1 MGRLNAKGGKIMR
14 ITDGTETMEVS
25 VREYGDLSDREITDQ
40 TLPSLVEW
48 AETPGI
54 VENVRRTAQR
64 LVELFANDEKKART
78 ILGHIPE
85 GARLGLGIRLY
96 APDIQDDERRL
107 PDDITLTR
115 CMRVGRPS
123 SGVVVETELYR
134 LGNVLRGRDLSG
146 LDLRYLDFSGVE
158 LCDVDMSGADLRGSL
173 IDSGTPLGHTV
184 FRDAD
189 MRRMSFLGKLEP
201 KCPVYLENAD
211 LREADFSHAKVSW
224 FQFNGADMSDA
235 ILRNA
240 VFEYTNMER
249 VNLAGADLTGAN
261 MGGIDLRKANLAG
274 TTMDKAFLDGTVMS
288 DATVSGA
295 SVHELRIRRG
305 NVRRVDFGQAHGAG
319 SMFFENTKTKGSTL
333 PGGFVNHYYDAS
345 LIAQGDGWRLNYR
358 NNGLDCVLT
367 FDWRNGCPDLRTLGH
382 TPEWADMGR
391 RDRVKEIRFVPG
403 SKAPEDM
410 SAFFEDM
417 FALRRVDFTNLD
429 MSKTVSLAWMFNN
442 SGFGDVEI
450 VNLKAPNAKDC
461 ERLFRL
467 GPDVTSLKV
476 PGLDVSG
483 AEVAREM
490 FASWGNRIT
499 ELDLSELQLPR
510 VKDINRM
517 FMHCER
523 LRRLDI
529 SNLELPPDVEMD
541 DRGPA
546 MFSNCVSLEHV
557 DMPVRG
563 ALADRYGETM
573 KRFNAGDRG
582 ALKAR
587 PYPRVTILAL

>member
-1 MGRLNAKGGKIMR
+1 MR

-64 LVELFANDEKKART
+64 LVELFADDGKNASKVIGCIPDETK
-78 ILGHIPE
+78 
-85 GARLGLGIRLY
+85 LGLGIRLY
-96 APDIQDDERRL
+96 APDIRDDGRGL
-107 PDDITLTR
+107 PDDIRLTR
-115 CMRVGRPS
+115 YMRVGRPS
-123 SGVVVETELYR
+123 PGVVVETELYR

-146 LDLRYLDFSGVE
+146 LDLRYLDFSGVD

-189 MRRMSFLGKLEP
+189 MRRMRFLGTLKAGR
-201 KCPVYLENAD
+201 PVYLENAD
-211 LREADFSHAKVSW
+211 LREADFSRAKVSW

-240 VFEYTNMER
+240 VFECTNMER

-261 MGGIDLRKANLAG
+261 MGGIDLRKVNLTGA
-274 TTMDKAFLDGTVMS
+274 TMDRAFLNKTVMS

-295 SVHELRIRRG
+295 SVQSLRSRNS
-305 NVRRVDFGQAHGAG
+305 NVRRVDFGQAYGAG

-333 PGGFVNHYYDAS
+333 PGGFVNHYRDNS
-345 LIAQGDGWRLNYR
+345 LIVQGNGWKLNYR
-358 NNGLDCVLT
+358 RGALTYALT
-367 FDWRNGCPDLRTLGH
+367 FDWRDGCPEPRTLAYN
-382 TPEWADMGR
+382 PKWADIGNR
-391 RDRVKEIRFVPG
+391 NRIEEIRFVPG

-410 SAFFEDM
+410 SVFFEDM
-417 FALRRVDFTNLD
+417 WALRRVDFTNLD

-442 SGFGDVEI
+442 AGDGDVEI
-450 VNLKAPNAKDC
+450 VNLKAPNARDC

-499 ELDLSELQLPR
+499 ELDLSELRLPQ

-529 SNLELPPDVEMD
+529 SNLELPSDVEMD

-563 ALADRYGETM
+563 ALSDRYGEMM

>member
-1 MGRLNAKGGKIMR
+1 MR

-64 LVELFANDEKKART
+64 LVELFANDGKNADKVIGR
-78 ILGHIPE
+78 IPD
-85 GARLGLGIRLY
+85 GTKLGLGIRLY
-96 APDIQDDERRL
+96 APDIRDDGRGL
-107 PDDITLTR
+107 PDDIRLTR

-123 SGVVVETELYR
+123 SGVVVETELYC

-189 MRRMSFLGKLEP
+189 MRRMRFLGTLKAGR
-201 KCPVYLENAD
+201 PVYLENAD
-211 LREADFSHAKVSW
+211 LREADFSRAKVSW

-240 VFEYTNMER
+240 VFECTNMER

-274 TTMDKAFLDGTVMS
+274 TTMDRAFLDRTVMS

-367 FDWRNGCPDLRTLGH
+367 FDWRNGCPDPRTLGH

>member
-1 MGRLNAKGGKIMR
+1 MR
-14 ITDGTETMEVS
+14 ITDGTETTEVS
-25 VREYGDLSDREITDQ
+25 VREYGDHSDREITDQ

-64 LVELFANDEKKART
+64 LVELFANDGKKART

-96 APDIQDDERRL
+96 APDIRDDERRL

-123 SGVVVETELYR
+123 PGVVVETELGR

-146 LDLRYLDFSGVE
+146 LDLRYLDFSGVG

-189 MRRMSFLGKLEP
+189 MRRMRFLGTLKAGR
-201 KCPVYLENAD
+201 PVYLENAN
-211 LREADFSHAKVSW
+211 LREADFSRANVSW
-224 FQFNGADMSDA
+224 FQFDGSDMSGA

-240 VFEYTNMER
+240 VFECTNMEG
-249 VNLAGADLTGAN
+249 VNLAGADATGASL
-261 MGGIDLRKANLAG
+261 GGIDLRKANLTGAV
-274 TTMDKAFLDGTVMS
+274 MNKAFLDRTVMS
-288 DATVSGA
+288 DATVGGT
-295 SVHELRIRRG
+295 SVHGLRIRRG

-319 SMFFENTKTKGSTL
+319 SMFFENTKTKGSAL

-367 FDWRNGCPDLRTLGH
+367 FDWRNGCPEPRTLAYN
-382 TPEWADMGR
+382 PKWADISNR
-391 RDRVKEIRFVPG
+391 NRIEEIRFVPG

-442 SGFGDVEI
+442 AGDGDVEI
-450 VNLKAPNAKDC
+450 VNLKAPNARDC

-490 FASWGNRIT
+490 FASPHRIT
-499 ELDLSELQLPR
+499 ELDLSELRLPQ

-517 FMHCER
+517 FMYCER

-541 DRGPA
+541 NRGPA

-557 DMPVRG
+557 DMPTKG
-563 ALADRYGETM
+563 ALADRYGKMM

-587 PYPRVTILAL
+587 PNPRVTVLAL

>member
-1 MGRLNAKGGKIMR
+1 MR

-48 AETPGI
+48 AKTPGI
-54 VENVRRTAQR
+54 VRNVRRTAQR
-64 LVELFANDEKKART
+64 LVELFANDGKKART

-85 GARLGLGIRLY
+85 GVRLGLGIRLY
-96 APDIQDDERRL
+96 APDIQDDERGL

-115 CMRVGRPS
+115 YMRVGRPS
-123 SGVVVETELYR
+123 PGVIVETELYR

-146 LDLRYLDFSGVE
+146 LDLRYLDFSGVD
-158 LCDVDMSGADLRGSL
+158 LCDVDMSRADLRGSL
-173 IDSGTPLGHTV
+173 IDSGTPLGRTV
-184 FRDAD
+184 FNNAD
-189 MRRMSFLGKLEP
+189 MRRMRFVGRLDP
-201 KCPVYLENAD
+201 HRPVYLEDAD
-211 LREADFSHAKVSW
+211 LREADFSRANVSW
-224 FQFNGADMSDA
+224 FQFDGSDMSGA

-240 VFEYTNMER
+240 VFECTNMEG
-249 VNLAGADLTGAN
+249 VNLARADATGASLDGIDLREADLTGAV
-261 MGGIDLRKANLAG
+261 
-274 TTMDKAFLDGTVMS
+274 MDKAFLDRTVMA
-288 DATVSGA
+288 DATVDGT
-295 SVHELRIRRG
+295 SVHGLRIRRG
-305 NVRRVDFGQAHGAG
+305 NVRRVDFGQARGAG

-333 PGGFVNHYYDAS
+333 PRGLVNHYYDAS
-345 LIAQGDGWRLNYR
+345 LIAQGNGWRLNYR

-367 FDWRNGCPDLRTLGH
+367 FDWRDGCPEPRTLDH
-382 TPEWADMGR
+382 NPKWADISNR
-391 RDRVKEIRFVPG
+391 NRIEEIRFVPG

-410 SAFFEDM
+410 SVFFEDM
-417 FALRRVDFTNLD
+417 WALRRVDFTNLD
-429 MSKTVSLAWMFNN
+429 MSKTASLAWMFNN
-442 SGFGDVEI
+442 AGEGDVEI

-490 FASWGNRIT
+490 FASPHRIA
-499 ELDLSELQLPR
+499 ELDLSELRLPR
-510 VKDINRM
+510 AKDINRM
-517 FMHCER
+517 FMYCER

-541 DRGPA
+541 NRGQA

-557 DMPVRG
+557 DMPTKG
-563 ALADRYGETM
+563 ALADRYGKMME
-573 KRFNAGDRG
+573 RFNAGDRA

-587 PYPRVTILAL
+587 PNPRVTVLAL

>member
-1 MGRLNAKGGKIMR
+1 MR

-529 SNLELPPDVEMD
+529 SNLELPP
-541 DRGPA
+541 P
-546 MFSNCVSLEHV
+546 
-557 DMPVRG
+557 
-563 ALADRYGETM
+563 T
-573 KRFNAGDRG
+573 
-582 ALKAR
+582 
-587 PYPRVTILAL
+587 

>member
-1 MGRLNAKGGKIMR
+1 MR

-64 LVELFANDEKKART
+64 LVELFANDGKNADKVIGR
-78 ILGHIPE
+78 IPD
-85 GARLGLGIRLY
+85 GAKLGLGIRLY
-96 APDIQDDERRL
+96 APDIRDDGRGL
-107 PDDITLTR
+107 PDDIRLTR
-115 CMRVGRPS
+115 YMRVGRPS
-123 SGVVVETELYR
+123 PGVVVETELYR

-146 LDLRYLDFSGVE
+146 LDLRYLDFSGVD
-158 LCDVDMSGADLRGSL
+158 LCDVDMSEADLRGSL

-189 MRRMSFLGKLEP
+189 MRRMRFLGALKAGR
-201 KCPVYLENAD
+201 PVYLENAD
-211 LREADFSHAKVSW
+211 LREADFSHANVSW

-240 VFEYTNMER
+240 VFECTNMER

-261 MGGIDLRKANLAG
+261 MGGIDLRKANLTGA
-274 TTMDKAFLDGTVMS
+274 TMDRAFLNKTVMS
-288 DATVSGA
+288 DATISGA
-295 SVHELRIRRG
+295 SVQSLRSRNS
-305 NVRRVDFGQAHGAG
+305 NVRRVDFGQTYGAG

-333 PGGFVNHYYDAS
+333 PGGFVNHYRDNS
-345 LIAQGDGWRLNYR
+345 LIAQGNGWKLNYR
-358 NNGLDCVLT
+358 RGALTYALT
-367 FDWRNGCPDLRTLGH
+367 FDWCDGCPEPRTLAYN
-382 TPEWADMGR
+382 PKWADISNR
-391 RDRVKEIRFVPG
+391 NRIEEIRFVPG

-410 SAFFEDM
+410 SVFFEDM
-417 FALRRVDFTNLD
+417 WALRRVDFTNLD

-442 SGFGDVEI
+442 AGDGDVEI
-450 VNLKAPNAKDC
+450 VNLKAPNARDC

-490 FASWGNRIT
+490 FASPHRIT
-499 ELDLSELQLPR
+499 ELDLSELRLPR
-510 VKDINRM
+510 AKDINRM
-517 FMHCER
+517 FMYCER

-541 DRGPA
+541 NRGPA
-546 MFSNCVSLEHV
+546 MFSTCVSLEHV

-563 ALADRYGETM
+563 ALADRYGEM
-573 KRFNAGDRG
+573 MERFNAGDR
-582 ALKAR
+582 AVLKAR

>member
-1 MGRLNAKGGKIMR
+1 MR

-64 LVELFANDEKKART
+64 LVELFANDGKNADKVIGR
-78 ILGHIPE
+78 IPD
-85 GARLGLGIRLY
+85 GTKLGLGIRLY
-96 APDIQDDERRL
+96 APDIRDDGRGL
-107 PDDITLTR
+107 PDDIRLTR
-115 CMRVGRPS
+115 YMRVGRPS
-123 SGVVVETELYR
+123 PGVVVETELYR

-146 LDLRYLDFSGVE
+146 LDLRYLDFSGVD

-189 MRRMSFLGKLEP
+189 MRRMRFLGTLKAGR
-201 KCPVYLENAD
+201 PVYLENAD
-211 LREADFSHAKVSW
+211 LREADFSRAKVSW

-240 VFEYTNMER
+240 VFECTNMER

-261 MGGIDLRKANLAG
+261 MGGVDLRKVNLTGA
-274 TTMDKAFLDGTVMS
+274 TMDKAFLNKTVMS

-295 SVHELRIRRG
+295 SVQSLRSRNS
-305 NVRRVDFGQAHGAG
+305 NVRRVDFGQAYGAG

-333 PGGFVNHYYDAS
+333 PGGFVHHYRDNS
-345 LIAQGDGWRLNYR
+345 LIAQGDGWKLNYR
-358 NNGLDCVLT
+358 PGALTYVLT
-367 FDWRNGCPDLRTLGH
+367 FDWCDGCPEPRTLAH
-382 TPEWADMGR
+382 NPKWADIDNRNRIEG
-391 RDRVKEIRFVPG
+391 IRFVPG

-410 SAFFEDM
+410 SVFFEDM
-417 FALRRVDFTNLD
+417 WALRRVDFTNLD

-442 SGFGDVEI
+442 AGTGDVEI
-450 VNLKAPNAKDC
+450 VNLKAPNARDC

-490 FASWGNRIT
+490 FGTWNRIT
-499 ELDLSELQLPR
+499 ELDLSELRLPQA
-510 VKDINRM
+510 KDINRM
-517 FMHCER
+517 FTFCER
-523 LRRLDI
+523 LRKLDI
-529 SNLELPPDVEMD
+529 SNLELPPDVKMD
-541 DRGPA
+541 DGTPT
-546 MFSNCVSLEHV
+546 MFSNCVALEHV

-563 ALADRYGETM
+563 ALSDRYGEMM
-573 KRFNAGDRG
+573 KRFNAGDR
-582 ALKAR
+582 AVLKAR

>member
-1 MGRLNAKGGKIMR
+1 MR

-25 VREYGDLSDREITDQ
+25 VREYGDHSDKEITDQ
-40 TLPSLVEW
+40 ALPPLADW

-54 VENVRRTAQR
+54 VRNVRRTAQR
-64 LVELFANDEKKART
+64 LVELFADDGKKART

-96 APDIQDDERRL
+96 APDIRDDERGL
-107 PDDITLTR
+107 PDDIGLTR
-115 CMRVGRPS
+115 YMRVDKPS
-123 SGVVVETELYR
+123 PGVIVETELYR

-146 LDLRYLDFSGVE
+146 LDLRYLDFSGVD

-173 IDSGTPLGHTV
+173 IDSGTPLGRTV
-184 FRDAD
+184 FNNAD
-189 MRRMSFLGKLEP
+189 MRRMRFVGRLDP
-201 KCPVYLENAD
+201 HRPVYLEDAD
-211 LREADFSHAKVSW
+211 LREADFSRANVSW
-224 FQFNGADMSDA
+224 FQFDGSDMSGA

-240 VFEYTNMER
+240 VFECTNMEG
-249 VNLAGADLTGAN
+249 VNLAGADATGASLE
-261 MGGIDLRKANLAG
+261 GIDLREADLTGAV
-274 TTMDKAFLDGTVMS
+274 MDKAFLDRTVMA
-288 DATVSGA
+288 DATVDGT
-295 SVHELRIRRG
+295 SVHGLRIRRG
-305 NVRRVDFGQAHGAG
+305 NVRRVDFGQARGAG

-345 LIAQGDGWRLNYR
+345 LIAQGNGWRLNYR

-367 FDWRNGCPDLRTLGH
+367 FDWRDGCPEPRTLAH
-382 TPEWADMGR
+382 NPKWADISNR
-391 RDRVKEIRFVPG
+391 NRIEEIRFVPG

-410 SAFFEDM
+410 SVFFENM
-417 FALRRVDFTNLD
+417 WALRRVDFTNLD

-442 SGFGDVEI
+442 AGEGDVEI

-476 PGLDVSG
+476 PGLDVRG

-490 FASWGNRIT
+490 FSSWNRIT
-499 ELDLSELQLPR
+499 ELDLSELRLPQA
-510 VKDINRM
+510 KDINRM

-541 DRGPA
+541 NRGPA

-557 DMPVRG
+557 DMPTKG
-563 ALADRYGETM
+563 ALADRYRGTM
-573 KRFNAGDRG
+573 ERLNAGDRG

-587 PYPRVTILAL
+587 PYPHVTILAL

>member
-1 MGRLNAKGGKIMR
+1 MR

-123 SGVVVETELYR
+123 PGVIVETELYR

-146 LDLRYLDFSGVE
+146 LDLRYLDFSGVD

-240 VFEYTNMER
+240 VFECTNMER

-274 TTMDKAFLDGTVMS
+274 ATMDKAFLDRTVMS

-295 SVHELRIRRG
+295 SVHGLRIRRG

-391 RDRVKEIRFVPG
+391 RDRVEEIRFVPG

-499 ELDLSELQLPR
+499 ELDLSELRLPR

-541 DRGPA
+541 NRGPA
-546 MFSNCVSLEHV
+546 MFSNCVSLEYV
-557 DMPVRG
+557 DMPTKG

-573 KRFNAGDRG
+573 KRFNAGDR
-582 ALKAR
+582 AVLKTQS
-587 PYPRVTILAL
+587 YPRVTVLSL

>member
-1 MGRLNAKGGKIMR
+1 MR

-64 LVELFANDEKKART
+64 LVKLFANDGKKART

-85 GARLGLGIRLY
+85 GARLRLGIRLY
-96 APDIQDDERRL
+96 APDIRNDERRL

-123 SGVVVETELYR
+123 PGIVVETELYR

-189 MRRMSFLGKLEP
+189 MRRMRFLGTLKAGR
-201 KCPVYLENAD
+201 PVYLENAD
-211 LREADFSHAKVSW
+211 LREADFSRAKVSW

-240 VFEYTNMER
+240 VFECTNMER
-249 VNLAGADLTGAN
+249 VNLAGADATGASL
-261 MGGIDLRKANLAG
+261 GGIDLREADLTGAA
-274 TTMDKAFLDGTVMS
+274 MDKAFLDRTVMS
-288 DATVSGA
+288 DATVDKT
-295 SVHELRIRRG
+295 SVQGLRIRRG

-345 LIAQGDGWRLNYR
+345 LIARGNGWRLNYR
-358 NNGLDCVLT
+358 NNGFNCVLT
-367 FDWRNGCPDLRTLGH
+367 FDWRDGCPDPRTLGH
-382 TPEWADMGR
+382 TPGWADR
-391 RDRVKEIRFVPG
+391 DYRDRVKEIRFVPG

-417 FALRRVDFTNLD
+417 FALHRVDFTNLD

-442 SGFGDVEI
+442 SGFRDVEI

-490 FASWGNRIT
+490 FASCGNRIA
-499 ELDLSELQLPR
+499 ELDLSELRLPQA
-510 VKDINRM
+510 KDINRM
-517 FMHCER
+517 FVNCQR

-529 SNLELPPDVEMD
+529 SNLELPPR
-541 DRGPA
+541 RGDGQQGA
-546 MFSNCVSLEHV
+546 GHV
-557 DMPVRG
+557 LQLRLP
-563 ALADRYGETM
+563 
-573 KRFNAGDRG
+573 
-582 ALKAR
+582 
-587 PYPRVTILAL
+587 

>member
-1 MGRLNAKGGKIMR
+1 MR
-14 ITDGTETMEVS
+14 ITDGTETTEVS
-25 VREYGDLSDREITDQ
+25 VREYGDHSDREITDQ

-64 LVELFANDEKKART
+64 LVELFANDGKKART

-96 APDIQDDERRL
+96 APDIRDDERRL

-123 SGVVVETELYR
+123 PGVVVETELYR

-146 LDLRYLDFSGVE
+146 LDLRYLDFSGVD

-189 MRRMSFLGKLEP
+189 MRRMRFLGTLKAGR
-201 KCPVYLENAD
+201 PVYLENAN
-211 LREADFSHAKVSW
+211 LREADFSRANVSW
-224 FQFNGADMSDA
+224 FQFDGSDMSGA

-240 VFEYTNMER
+240 VFECTNMEG
-249 VNLAGADLTGAN
+249 VNLAGADATGASL
-261 MGGIDLRKANLAG
+261 GGIDLRKANLTGAV
-274 TTMDKAFLDGTVMS
+274 MNKAFLDRTVMS
-288 DATVSGA
+288 DATVGGT
-295 SVHELRIRRG
+295 SVHGLRIRRG

-319 SMFFENTKTKGSTL
+319 SMFFENTKTKGSAL

-367 FDWRNGCPDLRTLGH
+367 FDWRNGCPEPRTLAYN
-382 TPEWADMGR
+382 PKWADISNR
-391 RDRVKEIRFVPG
+391 NRIEEIRFVPG

-442 SGFGDVEI
+442 ARDGDVEI
-450 VNLKAPNAKDC
+450 VNLKAPNARDC

-490 FASWGNRIT
+490 FASPHRIT
-499 ELDLSELQLPR
+499 ELDLSELRLPQ

-517 FMHCER
+517 FMYCER

-541 DRGPA
+541 NRGPA

-557 DMPVRG
+557 DMPTKG
-563 ALADRYGETM
+563 ALADRYGKMM

-587 PYPRVTILAL
+587 PNPRVTVLAL

>member
-1 MGRLNAKGGKIMR
+1 MR

-25 VREYGDLSDREITDQ
+25 VREYGDHSDREITDQ

-48 AETPGI
+48 AKTPGI

-64 LVELFANDEKKART
+64 LVELFANDGKKART

-96 APDIQDDERRL
+96 APDIRDDERRL
-107 PDDITLTR
+107 PDDIGLTR
-115 CMRVGRPS
+115 YMRVSKPS
-123 SGVVVETELYR
+123 PGVIVETELYR

-146 LDLRYLDFSGVE
+146 LDLRYLDFSGVD
-158 LCDVDMSGADLRGSL
+158 LCDVNMSGADLRGSL
-173 IDSGTPLGHTV
+173 IDLGTPLGRTV
-184 FRDAD
+184 FNNAD
-189 MRRMSFLGKLEP
+189 MRRMRFVGRLDP
-201 KCPVYLENAD
+201 RRPVYLEDAD
-211 LREADFSHAKVSW
+211 LREADFSRANVSW
-224 FQFNGADMSDA
+224 FQFDGSDMSGA

-240 VFEYTNMER
+240 VFECTNMEG
-249 VNLAGADLTGAN
+249 VNLAGADATGASLN
-261 MGGIDLRKANLAG
+261 GIDLRKADLTGAV
-274 TTMDKAFLDGTVMS
+274 MDKAFLDRTVMA
-288 DATVSGA
+288 DATVGGT
-295 SVHELRIRRG
+295 SVHGLHIRRG
-305 NVRRVDFGQAHGAG
+305 NVRRVDFGQARGAG

-358 NNGLDCVLT
+358 NNGLNCVLT
-367 FDWRNGCPDLRTLGH
+367 FDWRNGCPEPRTLAH
-382 TPEWADMGR
+382 NPKWADISNR
-391 RDRVKEIRFVPG
+391 NRIEEIRFVPG

-442 SGFGDVEI
+442 AGDGDVEI
-450 VNLKAPNAKDC
+450 VNLKAPNARDC

-490 FASWGNRIT
+490 FASPHRIA
-499 ELDLSELQLPR
+499 ELDLSELRLPR
-510 VKDINRM
+510 AKDINRM
-517 FMHCER
+517 FMYCER

-541 DRGPA
+541 NRGPA
-546 MFSNCVSLEHV
+546 MFSNCVSLKHV

-563 ALADRYGETM
+563 ALADRYGKMME
-573 KRFNAGDRG
+573 RFNAGDRG

-587 PYPRVTILAL
+587 PNPRVTVLAL

>member
-1 MGRLNAKGGKIMR
+1 MR

-25 VREYGDLSDREITDQ
+25 VREYGDHSDREITDQ

-64 LVELFANDEKKART
+64 LVELFADDGKNASKVIGR
-78 ILGHIPE
+78 IPD
-85 GARLGLGIRLY
+85 GTKLGLGIRLY
-96 APDIQDDERRL
+96 APDIRDDGRGL
-107 PDDITLTR
+107 PDDIRLTR
-115 CMRVGRPS
+115 YMRVGRPS
-123 SGVVVETELYR
+123 PGVVVETELYR

-146 LDLRYLDFSGVE
+146 LDLRYLDFSGVD
-158 LCDVDMSGADLRGSL
+158 LCDVDMSGADLRGSP

-224 FQFNGADMSDA
+224 FQFNGSDMSDA

-240 VFEYTNMER
+240 VFECTNMER

-261 MGGIDLRKANLAG
+261 MGGIDLRKANLTGA
-274 TTMDKAFLDGTVMS
+274 TMDRAFLNKTVMS
-288 DATVSGA
+288 DATVDKT
-295 SVHELRIRRG
+295 SVQGLHIRRG

-333 PGGFVNHYYDAS
+333 PGGFVNHYYDNS
-345 LIAQGDGWRLNYR
+345 LIAQGDGWKLNYR
-358 NNGLDCVLT
+358 RGALTYVLT
-367 FDWRNGCPDLRTLGH
+367 FDWRDGCPEPRTLAYN
-382 TPEWADMGR
+382 PKWADISNR
-391 RDRVKEIRFVPG
+391 NRIEEIRFVPG

-410 SAFFEDM
+410 SVFFEDM
-417 FALRRVDFTNLD
+417 WALRRVDFTNLD

-442 SGFGDVEI
+442 AGDGDVEI
-450 VNLKAPNAKDC
+450 VNLKAPNARDC

-490 FASWGNRIT
+490 FASPHRIT
-499 ELDLSELQLPR
+499 ELDLSELRLPR
-510 VKDINRM
+510 AKDINRM
-517 FMHCER
+517 FMYCER

-541 DRGPA
+541 NRGPA

-587 PYPRVTILAL
+587 PYPRVTVLAL

>member
-1 MGRLNAKGGKIMR
+1 MR

-64 LVELFANDEKKART
+64 LVELFANDGKNADKVIGR
-78 ILGHIPE
+78 IPD
-85 GARLGLGIRLY
+85 GTKLGLGIRLY
-96 APDIQDDERRL
+96 APDIRDDGRGL
-107 PDDITLTR
+107 PEDIRLTR
-115 CMRVGRPS
+115 YMRVGRPS
-123 SGVVVETELYR
+123 PGVVVETELYR

-146 LDLRYLDFSGVE
+146 LDLRYLDFSGVD

-189 MRRMSFLGKLEP
+189 MRRMRFLGTLKAGR
-201 KCPVYLENAD
+201 PVYLENAD

-240 VFEYTNMER
+240 VFECTNMER

-261 MGGIDLRKANLAG
+261 MGGIDLRKANLTGA
-274 TTMDKAFLDGTVMS
+274 TMDKAFLNKTVMS

-295 SVHELRIRRG
+295 SVHGLRIRRG

-391 RDRVKEIRFVPG
+391 RDRVEEIRFVPG

-450 VNLKAPNAKDC
+450 VNLKAPDAKDC

-499 ELDLSELQLPR
+499 ELDLSELRLPQ

-529 SNLELPPDVEMD
+529 SNLELPSDVEMD

-563 ALADRYGETM
+563 ALSDRYGEMM

>member
-1 MGRLNAKGGKIMR
+1 MR

-25 VREYGDLSDREITDQ
+25 VREYGDHSDREITDQ

-64 LVELFANDEKKART
+64 LVELFANDGKKART

-96 APDIQDDERRL
+96 APDIQDDERGL

-115 CMRVGRPS
+115 YMRVGRPS
-123 SGVVVETELYR
+123 PGVIVETELYR
-134 LGNVLRGRDLSG
+134 LGNVLRGRNLSG
-146 LDLRYLDFSGVE
+146 LDLRYLDFSGVD
-158 LCDVDMSGADLRGSL
+158 LCNVNMSGADLRGSL
-173 IDSGTPLGHTV
+173 IDSGTPLGSTV
-184 FRDAD
+184 FNNAD
-189 MRRMSFLGKLEP
+189 MRRMRFVGRLDP
-201 KCPVYLENAD
+201 RRPVYLENAD
-211 LREADFSHAKVSW
+211 LREADFSRAKVSW

-240 VFEYTNMER
+240 VFECTNMER

-261 MGGIDLRKANLAG
+261 MGGIDLRKANLTGA
-274 TTMDKAFLDGTVMS
+274 TMDKAFLNKTVMS

-295 SVHELRIRRG
+295 SVQSLRSRNS
-305 NVRRVDFGQAHGAG
+305 NVRRVDFGQSYGTG
-319 SMFFENTKTKGSTL
+319 SMFFENTKIKGSTL
-333 PGGFVNHYYDAS
+333 PRGFVNHYRDNS
-345 LIAQGDGWRLNYR
+345 LIAQGDGWKLNYR
-358 NNGLDCVLT
+358 LGALTYVLT
-367 FDWRNGCPDLRTLGH
+367 FDWRDECPEPRTLAH
-382 TPEWADMGR
+382 NPKWADISNR
-391 RDRVKEIRFVPG
+391 NRIEEIRFVPG

-417 FALRRVDFTNLD
+417 WALRRVDFTNLD
-429 MSKTVSLAWMFNN
+429 MSKTASLAWMFNN
-442 SGFGDVEI
+442 AGDGDVEI

-490 FASWGNRIT
+490 FASPHRIT
-499 ELDLSELQLPR
+499 KLDLSGLRLPQA
-510 VKDINRM
+510 KDINRM
-517 FMHCER
+517 FMCCER

-541 DRGPA
+541 NRGPA

-557 DMPVRG
+557 DMPTKG
-563 ALADRYGETM
+563 ALADRYGEM
-573 KRFNAGDRG
+573 MERFNAGDRA

-587 PYPRVTILAL
+587 PYPRVTVLAL

>member
-1 MGRLNAKGGKIMR
+1 MR

-123 SGVVVETELYR
+123 PGVIVETELYR

-146 LDLRYLDFSGVE
+146 LDLRYLDFSGVD

-240 VFEYTNMER
+240 VFECTNMER

-261 MGGIDLRKANLAG
+261 MRGIDLRKANLAG
-274 TTMDKAFLDGTVMS
+274 ATMDKAFLDRTVMS

-295 SVHELRIRRG
+295 SVHGLRIRRG

-391 RDRVKEIRFVPG
+391 RDRVEEIRFVPG

-499 ELDLSELQLPR
+499 ELDLSELRLPR

-541 DRGPA
+541 NRGPA
-546 MFSNCVSLEHV
+546 MFSNCVSLEYV
-557 DMPVRG
+557 DMPTKG

-573 KRFNAGDRG
+573 KRFNAGDR
-582 ALKAR
+582 AVLKTQS
-587 PYPRVTILAL
+587 YPRVTVLSL

>member
-1 MGRLNAKGGKIMR
+1 MR

-25 VREYGDLSDREITDQ
+25 VREYGDHSDKEITDQ

-64 LVELFANDEKKART
+64 LVELFANDGKKART

-96 APDIQDDERRL
+96 APDIRDDERRL

-115 CMRVGRPS
+115 YMRVSKPS
-123 SGVVVETELYR
+123 PGVIVETELYR

-146 LDLRYLDFSGVE
+146 LDLRYLDFSGVD

-173 IDSGTPLGHTV
+173 IDSGTPLGSTV
-184 FRDAD
+184 FNNAD
-189 MRRMSFLGKLEP
+189 MRRMRFVGRLDP
-201 KCPVYLENAD
+201 RRPVYLEDAD
-211 LREADFSHAKVSW
+211 LREADFSRANVSW
-224 FQFNGADMSDA
+224 FQFDGSDISDA

-240 VFEYTNMER
+240 VFECTNMER

-261 MGGIDLRKANLAG
+261 MGGIDLRKANLTGA
-274 TTMDKAFLDGTVMS
+274 TMDKAFLNKTVMS

-295 SVHELRIRRG
+295 SVQSLRSRNS
-305 NVRRVDFGQAHGAG
+305 NVRRVDFGQAYGTG
-319 SMFFENTKTKGSTL
+319 SMFFENTKIKGSTL

-345 LIAQGDGWRLNYR
+345 LIARGNGWRLNYR

-382 TPEWADMGR
+382 NPKWAGISNR
-391 RDRVKEIRFVPG
+391 NRIEEIRFVPG

-442 SGFGDVEI
+442 AGDGDVEI
-450 VNLKAPNAKDC
+450 VNLKAPNARDC

-499 ELDLSELQLPR
+499 ELDLSELRLPQ

-517 FMHCER
+517 FMYCER

-541 DRGPA
+541 NRGPA

-557 DMPVRG
+557 DMPTKG
-563 ALADRYGETM
+563 ALADRYGKMME
-573 KRFNAGDRG
+573 RFNAGDRA

-587 PYPRVTILAL
+587 PNPRVTVLAL

>member
-1 MGRLNAKGGKIMR
+1 MR

-64 LVELFANDEKKART
+64 LVELFANDGKNADKVIGR
-78 ILGHIPE
+78 IPD
-85 GARLGLGIRLY
+85 GAKLGLGIRLY
-96 APDIQDDERRL
+96 APDIRDDGRGL
-107 PDDITLTR
+107 PDDIRLTR
-115 CMRVGRPS
+115 YMRVGRPS
-123 SGVVVETELYR
+123 PGVVVETELYR

-146 LDLRYLDFSGVE
+146 LDLRYLDFSGVD
-158 LCDVDMSGADLRGSL
+158 LCDVNMSEADLRGSL

-189 MRRMSFLGKLEP
+189 MRRMRFLGALKAGR
-201 KCPVYLENAD
+201 PVYLENAD
-211 LREADFSHAKVSW
+211 LREADFSHANVSW

-240 VFEYTNMER
+240 VFECTNMER

-261 MGGIDLRKANLAG
+261 MGGIDLRKANLTGA
-274 TTMDKAFLDGTVMS
+274 TMDRAFLNKTVMS
-288 DATVSGA
+288 DATISGA
-295 SVHELRIRRG
+295 SVQSLRSRNS
-305 NVRRVDFGQAHGAG
+305 NVRRVDFGQTYGAG

-333 PGGFVNHYYDAS
+333 PGGFVNHYRDNS
-345 LIAQGDGWRLNYR
+345 LIAQGNGWKLNYR
-358 NNGLDCVLT
+358 RGALTYALT
-367 FDWRNGCPDLRTLGH
+367 FDWCDGCPEPRTLAYN
-382 TPEWADMGR
+382 PKWADISNR
-391 RDRVKEIRFVPG
+391 NRIEEIRFVPG

-410 SAFFEDM
+410 SVFFEDM
-417 FALRRVDFTNLD
+417 WALRRVDFTNLD

-442 SGFGDVEI
+442 AGDGDVEI
-450 VNLKAPNAKDC
+450 VNLKAPNARDC

-490 FASWGNRIT
+490 FASPHRIT
-499 ELDLSELQLPR
+499 ELDLSELRLPR
-510 VKDINRM
+510 AKDINRM
-517 FMHCER
+517 FMYCER

-541 DRGPA
+541 NRGPA
-546 MFSNCVSLEHV
+546 MFSTCVSLEHV

-563 ALADRYGETM
+563 ALADRYGEM
-573 KRFNAGDRG
+573 MERFNAGDR
-582 ALKAR
+582 AVLKAR

>member
-1 MGRLNAKGGKIMR
+1 MR

-25 VREYGDLSDREITDQ
+25 VREYGDHSDREITDQ

-48 AETPGI
+48 AKTPGI

-64 LVELFANDEKKART
+64 LVELFANDGKKART

-96 APDIQDDERRL
+96 APDIRDDERRL
-107 PDDITLTR
+107 PDDIGLTR
-115 CMRVGRPS
+115 YMRVSKPS
-123 SGVVVETELYR
+123 PGVIVETELYR

-146 LDLRYLDFSGVE
+146 LDLRYLDFSGVD
-158 LCDVDMSGADLRGSL
+158 LCDVNMSGADLRGSL
-173 IDSGTPLGHTV
+173 IDLGTPLGRTV
-184 FRDAD
+184 FNNAD
-189 MRRMSFLGKLEP
+189 MRRMRFVGRLDP
-201 KCPVYLENAD
+201 RRPVYLEDAD
-211 LREADFSHAKVSW
+211 LREADFSRANVSW
-224 FQFNGADMSDA
+224 FQFDGSDMSGA

-240 VFEYTNMER
+240 VFECTNMEG
-249 VNLAGADLTGAN
+249 VNLAGADATGASLD
-261 MGGIDLRKANLAG
+261 GIDLRKADLTGAV
-274 TTMDKAFLDGTVMS
+274 MDKAFLDRTVMA
-288 DATVSGA
+288 DATVGGT
-295 SVHELRIRRG
+295 SVHGLRIRRG
-305 NVRRVDFGQAHGAG
+305 NVRRVDFGQARGAG

-367 FDWRNGCPDLRTLGH
+367 FDWRNGCPEPRTLAH
-382 TPEWADMGR
+382 NPKWADISNR
-391 RDRVKEIRFVPG
+391 NRIEEIRFVPD

-499 ELDLSELQLPR
+499 ELDLSELRLPQ

-517 FMHCER
+517 FMYCER

-541 DRGPA
+541 NRGPA
-546 MFSNCVSLEHV
+546 MFSNCVSLKHV

-563 ALADRYGETM
+563 ALADRYGKMME
-573 KRFNAGDRG
+573 RFNAGDRG

-587 PYPRVTILAL
+587 PNPRVTVLAL

>member
-1 MGRLNAKGGKIMR
+1 MR
-14 ITDGTETMEVS
+14 ITDGTETTEVS
-25 VREYGDLSDREITDQ
+25 VREYGDHSDREITDQ

-64 LVELFANDEKKART
+64 LVELFANDGKKART

-96 APDIQDDERRL
+96 APDIRDDERRL

-123 SGVVVETELYR
+123 PGVVVETEPYR

-146 LDLRYLDFSGVE
+146 LDLRYLDFSGVD
-158 LCDVDMSGADLRGSL
+158 LCDVDMSGADLRGSP

-189 MRRMSFLGKLEP
+189 MRRMRFLGTLKAGR
-201 KCPVYLENAD
+201 PVYLENAN
-211 LREADFSHAKVSW
+211 LREADFSRANVSW
-224 FQFNGADMSDA
+224 FQFDGSDMSGA

-240 VFEYTNMER
+240 VFECTNMEG
-249 VNLAGADLTGAN
+249 VNLAGADATGASL
-261 MGGIDLRKANLAG
+261 GGIDLRKANLTGAV
-274 TTMDKAFLDGTVMS
+274 MNKAFLDRTVMS
-288 DATVSGA
+288 DATVGGT
-295 SVHELRIRRG
+295 SVHGLRIRRG
-305 NVRRVDFGQAHGAG
+305 NVRPVDFGQAHGAG
-319 SMFFENTKTKGSTL
+319 SMFFENTKTKGSAL

-367 FDWRNGCPDLRTLGH
+367 FDWRNGCPEPRTLAYN
-382 TPEWADMGR
+382 PKWADISNR
-391 RDRVKEIRFVPG
+391 NRIEEIRFVPG

-442 SGFGDVEI
+442 AGDGDVEI
-450 VNLKAPNAKDC
+450 VNLKAPNARDC

-476 PGLDVSG
+476 PGLDVGG

-490 FASWGNRIT
+490 FASPHRIT
-499 ELDLSELQLPR
+499 ELDLSELRLPQ

-517 FMHCER
+517 FMYCER

-541 DRGPA
+541 NRGPA

-557 DMPVRG
+557 DMPTKG
-563 ALADRYGETM
+563 ALADRYGKMM

-587 PYPRVTILAL
+587 PNPRVTVLAL

>member
-1 MGRLNAKGGKIMR
+1 MR

-64 LVELFANDEKKART
+64 LVELFADDGKNADKVIGR
-78 ILGHIPE
+78 IPD
-85 GARLGLGIRLY
+85 GTKLGLGIRLY
-96 APDIQDDERRL
+96 APDIRDDGRGL
-107 PDDITLTR
+107 PDDIRLTR
-115 CMRVGRPS
+115 YMRVGRPS
-123 SGVVVETELYR
+123 PGVVVETELYR

-146 LDLRYLDFSGVE
+146 LDLRYLDFSGVD

-189 MRRMSFLGKLEP
+189 MRRMRFLGTLKAGR
-201 KCPVYLENAD
+201 PVYLENAD
-211 LREADFSHAKVSW
+211 LREADFSRAKVSW

-240 VFEYTNMER
+240 VFECTNMER

-261 MGGIDLRKANLAG
+261 MGGVDLRKVNLTGA
-274 TTMDKAFLDGTVMS
+274 TMDKAFLNKTVMS
-288 DATVSGA
+288 DSTVSGA
-295 SVHELRIRRG
+295 SVQSLRSRNS
-305 NVRRVDFGQAHGAG
+305 NVRRVDFGQAYGAG

-333 PGGFVNHYYDAS
+333 PGGFVNHYRDNS
-345 LIAQGDGWRLNYR
+345 LIAQGDGWKLNYR
-358 NNGLDCVLT
+358 PGALTYALT
-367 FDWRNGCPDLRTLGH
+367 FDWRDGCPEPRTLAYN
-382 TPEWADMGR
+382 PKWADIDNRNRIEG
-391 RDRVKEIRFVPG
+391 IRFVPG

-410 SAFFEDM
+410 SVFFEDM
-417 FALRRVDFTNLD
+417 WALRRVDFTNLD

-442 SGFGDVEI
+442 AGTGDVEI
-450 VNLKAPNAKDC
+450 VNLKAPNARDC

-490 FASWGNRIT
+490 FGTWNRIT
-499 ELDLSELQLPR
+499 ELDLSELRLPQA
-510 VKDINRM
+510 KDINRM
-517 FMHCER
+517 FTFCER
-523 LRRLDI
+523 LRKLDI
-529 SNLELPPDVEMD
+529 SNLELPPDVKMD
-541 DRGPA
+541 DGTPT
-546 MFSNCVSLEHV
+546 MFSNCVALEHV

-563 ALADRYGETM
+563 ALSDRYGEMM
-573 KRFNAGDRG
+573 KRFNAGDR
-582 ALKAR
+582 AVLKAR

>member
-1 MGRLNAKGGKIMR
+1 MR

-25 VREYGDLSDREITDQ
+25 VREYGDHSDKEITDQ

-64 LVELFANDEKKART
+64 LVELFANDGKKART

-85 GARLGLGIRLY
+85 GARLGLSIRLY
-96 APDIQDDERRL
+96 APDIRDDERRL

-115 CMRVGRPS
+115 YMRVSKPS
-123 SGVVVETELYR
+123 PGVIVETELYR
-134 LGNVLRGRDLSG
+134 LGNVLRSRDLSG
-146 LDLRYLDFSGVE
+146 LDLRYLDFSGVD

-173 IDSGTPLGHTV
+173 IDSDTPLGHTV
-184 FRDAD
+184 FRDTD
-189 MRRMSFLGKLEP
+189 MRRMRFLGTLKAGR
-201 KCPVYLENAD
+201 PVYLENAD

-261 MGGIDLRKANLAG
+261 MGGIDLRKANLTGAA
-274 TTMDKAFLDGTVMS
+274 MDKAFLDRTVMS

-295 SVHELRIRRG
+295 SVHGLRIRRG

-382 TPEWADMGR
+382 TPEWADMGH

-499 ELDLSELQLPR
+499 ELDLSELRLPQA
-510 VKDINRM
+510 KDINRM
-517 FMHCER
+517 FMYCER

-541 DRGPA
+541 NRGPA
-546 MFSNCVSLEHV
+546 MFSNCVSLKHV

-587 PYPRVTILAL
+587 PYPRVTVLAL

>member
-1 MGRLNAKGGKIMR
+1 MR

-25 VREYGDLSDREITDQ
+25 VREYGDHSDREITDQ

-64 LVELFANDEKKART
+64 LVELFANDGKNART
-78 ILGHIPE
+78 ILGYIPE

-96 APDIQDDERRL
+96 APDIRNDERRL

-123 SGVVVETELYR
+123 PGIVVETELYR

-158 LCDVDMSGADLRGSL
+158 LCDVGMSGADLRGSL

-189 MRRMSFLGKLEP
+189 MRRMRFLGTLKAGR
-201 KCPVYLENAD
+201 PVYLENAD
-211 LREADFSHAKVSW
+211 LREADFSRAKVSW

-240 VFEYTNMER
+240 VFECTNMER

-261 MGGIDLRKANLAG
+261 MGGIDLRKANLTGA
-274 TTMDKAFLDGTVMS
+274 TMDKAFLDRTVMS
-288 DATVSGA
+288 DATVDKT
-295 SVHELRIRRG
+295 SVQGLHIRRG

-333 PGGFVNHYYDAS
+333 PGGFVNHYRDNS
-345 LIAQGDGWRLNYR
+345 LIAQGDGWKLNYR
-358 NNGLDCVLT
+358 LGALTYVLT
-367 FDWRNGCPDLRTLGH
+367 FDWRDGCPEPRTLAH
-382 TPEWADMGR
+382 NPKWADIGNR
-391 RDRVKEIRFVPG
+391 NRIEGIRFVPG

-410 SAFFEDM
+410 SVFFEDM
-417 FALRRVDFTNLD
+417 WALRRVDFTNLD

-442 SGFGDVEI
+442 AGDGDVEI
-450 VNLKAPNAKDC
+450 VNLKAPNARDC

-490 FASWGNRIT
+490 FGTWNRIT
-499 ELDLSELQLPR
+499 ELDLSELRLPQA
-510 VKDINRM
+510 KDINRM
-517 FMHCER
+517 FAFCER
-523 LRRLDI
+523 LRKLDI
-529 SNLELPPDVEMD
+529 SNLELPPDVKTD
-541 DRGPA
+541 DGTPT
-546 MFSNCVSLEHV
+546 MFSNCVALEHV

-563 ALADRYGETM
+563 ALSDRYGEMM
-573 KRFNAGDRG
+573 KRLNAGDR
-582 ALKAR
+582 AVLKAR

>member
-1 MGRLNAKGGKIMR
+1 MR

-64 LVELFANDEKKART
+64 LVELFANDGKNADKVIGR
-78 ILGHIPE
+78 IPD
-85 GARLGLGIRLY
+85 GTKLGLGIRLY
-96 APDIQDDERRL
+96 APDIRDDGRGL
-107 PDDITLTR
+107 PEDIRLTR
-115 CMRVGRPS
+115 YMRVGRPS
-123 SGVVVETELYR
+123 PGVVVETELYR

-146 LDLRYLDFSGVE
+146 LDLRYLDFSGVD

-189 MRRMSFLGKLEP
+189 MRRMRFLGTLKAGR
-201 KCPVYLENAD
+201 PVYLENAD
-211 LREADFSHAKVSW
+211 LREADFSRAKVSW

-240 VFEYTNMER
+240 VFECTNMER

-274 TTMDKAFLDGTVMS
+274 ATMDKAFLDRTVMS

-295 SVHELRIRRG
+295 SVHGLRIRRG

-391 RDRVKEIRFVPG
+391 RDRVEEIRFVPG

-410 SAFFEDM
+410 SVFFEDM
-417 FALRRVDFTNLD
+417 WALRRVDFTNLD

-450 VNLKAPNAKDC
+450 VNLKAPDAKDC

-499 ELDLSELQLPR
+499 ELDLSELRLPQ

-529 SNLELPPDVEMD
+529 SNLELPSDVEMD

-563 ALADRYGETM
+563 ALSDRYGEMM

>member
-1 MGRLNAKGGKIMR
+1 MR

-25 VREYGDLSDREITDQ
+25 VREYGDHSDKEITDQ
-40 TLPSLVEW
+40 ALPPLVDW

-54 VENVRRTAQR
+54 VRNVRRTAQR
-64 LVELFANDEKKART
+64 LVELFADDGKKART

-96 APDIQDDERRL
+96 APDIRDDERGL
-107 PDDITLTR
+107 PDDIGLTR
-115 CMRVGRPS
+115 YMRVDKPS
-123 SGVVVETELYR
+123 PGVIVETELYR

-146 LDLRYLDFSGVE
+146 LDLRYLDFSGVD

-173 IDSGTPLGHTV
+173 IDSGTPLGRTV
-184 FRDAD
+184 FNNAD
-189 MRRMSFLGKLEP
+189 MRRMRFVGRLDP
-201 KCPVYLENAD
+201 RRPVYLEDAD
-211 LREADFSHAKVSW
+211 LREADFSRANVSW
-224 FQFNGADMSDA
+224 FQFNGSDMSGA

-240 VFEYTNMER
+240 VFECTNMEG
-249 VNLAGADLTGAN
+249 VNLAGADATGAN
-261 MGGIDLRKANLAG
+261 LGGIDLREANLTGAA
-274 TTMDKAFLDGTVMS
+274 MDRAFLNKTVMS

-295 SVHELRIRRG
+295 SVQSLRSRNS
-305 NVRRVDFGQAHGAG
+305 NVRRVDFGQAYGTG

-333 PGGFVNHYYDAS
+333 PRGFVNHYRDNS
-345 LIAQGDGWRLNYR
+345 LIAQGDGWKLNYR
-358 NNGLDCVLT
+358 LGALTYVLT
-367 FDWRNGCPDLRTLGH
+367 FDWRDGCPEPRTLAH
-382 TPEWADMGR
+382 NPKWADIGNR
-391 RDRVKEIRFVPG
+391 NRIEEIRFVPG

-417 FALRRVDFTNLD
+417 FALHRVDFTNLD

-442 SGFGDVEI
+442 SGFRDVEI
-450 VNLKAPNAKDC
+450 VNLKASNAKDC

-490 FASWGNRIT
+490 FASRNRIT
-499 ELDLSELQLPR
+499 ELDLSELRLPQA
-510 VKDINRM
+510 KDINRM
-517 FMHCER
+517 FMSCQR

-529 SNLELPPDVEMD
+529 SNLELPLDVEMD
-541 DRGPA
+541 NRGPA

-557 DMPVRG
+557 DMPTKG
-563 ALADRYGETM
+563 ALADRYRGTM
-573 KRFNAGDRG
+573 ERLNAGDRA

-587 PYPRVTILAL
+587 PYPHVTILAL

>member
-1 MGRLNAKGGKIMR
+1 MR
-14 ITDGTETMEVS
+14 ISDGTETMEVF
-25 VREYGDLSDREITDQ
+25 VKEYGDHSDREITDQ
-40 TLPSLVEW
+40 ALPALVDW

-54 VENVRRTAQR
+54 VGNVRRTSHH
-64 LVELFANDEKKART
+64 LMELFANDGADART
-78 ILGHIPE
+78 ILGHIPY
-85 GARLGLGIRLY
+85 GTKLGLSIRLY
-96 APDIQDDERRL
+96 APDIQDDERGL
-107 PDDITLTR
+107 PDDIGLTR
-115 CMRVGRPS
+115 YMRVGKPS
-123 SGVVVETELYR
+123 PGVIVETELYR

-146 LDLRYLDFSGVE
+146 LDLRYLDFSGVD
-158 LCDVDMSGADLRGSL
+158 LCDVNMSRADLRGSL
-173 IDSGTPLGHTV
+173 IDSGTPLGRTV
-184 FRDAD
+184 FNNAD
-189 MRRMSFLGKLEP
+189 MRRMRFVGRLDP
-201 KCPVYLENAD
+201 RRPVYLEDAD
-211 LREADFSHAKVSW
+211 LREADFSRANVSW
-224 FQFNGADMSDA
+224 FQFNGSDMSGA

-240 VFEYTNMER
+240 VFEYTNMEG
-249 VNLAGADLTGAN
+249 VNLAGTDATGAN
-261 MGGIDLRKANLAG
+261 LDGIDLREVNLTGAV
-274 TTMDKAFLDGTVMS
+274 MDRAFLDGTVMA
-288 DATVSGA
+288 DATVGGT
-295 SVHELRIRRG
+295 SVHGLRVRRG

-333 PGGFVNHYYDAS
+333 PRGFVNHYYDAS
-345 LIAQGDGWRLNYR
+345 LIAQGNGWRLNYR

-382 TPEWADMGR
+382 TPEWADMGH
-391 RDRVKEIRFVPG
+391 RDRVEGIRFVPG

-417 FALRRVDFTNLD
+417 FALRRVDFANLD

-467 GPDVTSLKV
+467 GPDVASLKV

-490 FASWGNRIT
+490 FASWNRIT
-499 ELDLSELQLPR
+499 ELDLSELRLPQA
-510 VKDINRM
+510 KDINRM
-517 FMHCER
+517 FMNCKR

-557 DMPVRG
+557 GMPARG

-582 ALKAR
+582 ALEAR
-587 PYPRVTILAL
+587 PYPRVTVLAL

>member
-1 MGRLNAKGGKIMR
+1 MR

-25 VREYGDLSDREITDQ
+25 VREYGDHSDREITDQ

-64 LVELFANDEKKART
+64 LVELFADDGKKART

-85 GARLGLGIRLY
+85 GARLGLSIRLY
-96 APDIQDDERRL
+96 APDIRDDERGL
-107 PDDITLTR
+107 PDDIGLTR
-115 CMRVGRPS
+115 YMRVDKPS
-123 SGVVVETELYR
+123 PGVIVETELYR

-146 LDLRYLDFSGVE
+146 LDLRYLDFSGVD

-173 IDSGTPLGHTV
+173 IDSGTPLGRTV
-184 FRDAD
+184 FNNAD
-189 MRRMSFLGKLEP
+189 MRRMRFVGRLDP
-201 KCPVYLENAD
+201 HRPVYLEDAD
-211 LREADFSHAKVSW
+211 LREADFSRANVSW
-224 FQFNGADMSDA
+224 FQFDGSDMSGA

-240 VFEYTNMER
+240 VFECTNMEG
-249 VNLAGADLTGAN
+249 VNLAGADATGASLD
-261 MGGIDLRKANLAG
+261 GIDLREADLTGAV
-274 TTMDKAFLDGTVMS
+274 MDKAFLDRTVMA
-288 DATVSGA
+288 DATVDGT
-295 SVHELRIRRG
+295 SVHGLRIRRG
-305 NVRRVDFGQAHGAG
+305 NVRRVDFGQARGAG

-345 LIAQGDGWRLNYR
+345 LIAQGNGWRLNYR

-367 FDWRNGCPDLRTLGH
+367 FDWRDGCPEPRTLAH
-382 TPEWADMGR
+382 NPKWADIGN
-391 RDRVKEIRFVPG
+391 RDRVEEIRFVPG

-442 SGFGDVEI
+442 AGEGDVEI

-476 PGLDVSG
+476 TGLDVSG

-490 FASWGNRIT
+490 FASPHRIA
-499 ELDLSELQLPR
+499 ELDLSGLRLPQ

-517 FMHCER
+517 FMDCER

-541 DRGPA
+541 NRGPA

-557 DMPVRG
+557 DMPTKG
-563 ALADRYGETM
+563 ALADRYGGTM
-573 KRFNAGDRG
+573 ERLNAGDRG

-587 PYPRVTILAL
+587 PYPRVTVLAL